1 MKNPHEFGAFHA
13 PYGNKKLIADRL
25 LLTYNIDM
33 CRIIRPLA
41 IIFLIGLGL
50 SALVIGAEPDK
61 PKAGNDPSGMK
72 EFDGLGFSVG
82 PKGGGKARTGMF
94 GLMGEGY
101 KFVYVFD
108 RSGSMGGDGSASL
121 KAVKAELLA
130 SLKNLDTVHQ
140 FQIIFYNHRPVLFNP
155 SGTPGKLVFGTG
167 QNKLAVERFLNSIEA
182 NGGTDHEAA
191 LRMACSLK
199 PDVIFFL
206 TDGDDPK
213 LTPQEMEKIHD
224 WSVGISMNIIEFGP
238 DAQPDKESFLKELA
252 RRVGG
257 LYAYVDTT
265 KFSTSKEKAASLN
278 NP

>member
-1 MKNPHEFGAFHA
+1 
-13 PYGNKKLIADRL
+13 
-25 LLTYNIDM
+25 M
-33 CRIIRPLA
+33 CRIIRRVA
-41 IIFLIGLGL
+41 IVFLVGLGL
-50 SALVIGAEPDK
+50 SAPAIGAEPDK
-61 PKAGNDPSGMK
+61 PKAGNDPGGMK
-72 EFDGLGFSVG
+72 EFEGLGFSVG

-94 GLMGEGY
+94 GLWGEGY

-108 RSGSMGGDGSASL
+108 RSGSMGGDGNASL

-140 FQIIFYNHRPVLFNP
+140 FQIIFYNERPVLFNP
-155 SGTPGKLVFGTG
+155 SGTPGKLAFATDR
-167 QNKLAVERFLNSIEA
+167 NKEAVERFLNSVEA

-191 LRMACSLK
+191 LRMAASMK

-213 LTPQEMEKIHD
+213 LTPQQMGKIRD
-224 WSVGISMNIIEFGP
+224 WLGGIRINIIEFGP

-257 LYAYVDTT
+257 EYAYVDTT
-265 KFSTSKEKAASLN
+265 KFSSAEEKPKSVN
-278 NP
+278 IP